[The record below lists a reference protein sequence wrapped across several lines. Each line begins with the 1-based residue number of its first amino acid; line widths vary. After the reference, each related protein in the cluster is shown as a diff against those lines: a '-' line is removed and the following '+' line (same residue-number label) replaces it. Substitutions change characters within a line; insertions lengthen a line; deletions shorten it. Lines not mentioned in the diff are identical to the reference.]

1 MSETRDEELWTPA
14 ELPPLGG
21 EEADSIV
28 EIDPY
33 TITLLEQDFQRR
45 QEMEAAEQQLRAAG
59 LTVME
64 FEEAG
69 EDTVVFISEEG
80 ARQLRIAAGN
90 EHRCR
95 DCGCSESRACD
106 GGCVWAT
113 PNLCSRCA
121 RKEYARGA
129 ASG

>member
-69 EDTVVFISEEG
+69 EDTVVFI
-80 ARQLRIAAGN
+80 N